1 VVTGKRWEEVSTM
14 EGILYELEA
23 LVSPWAVIGG
33 VSLLAVGVA
42 VMLLGRAS
50 DEEATGASFHFAEPI
65 PGSEEVSAEEETFRL
80 AA

>member
-1 VVTGKRWEEVSTM
+1 M
-14 EGILYELEA
+14 EGIFYELET

-42 VMLLGRAS
+42 LMLLGHAS
-50 DEEATGASFHFAEPI
+50 DEEKAGRRLYLAEPI
-65 PGSEEVSAEEETFRL
+65 PGSEEPSAVEEEFRL

>member
-1 VVTGKRWEEVSTM
+1 M
-14 EGILYELEA
+14 EGIIFELET

-42 VMLLGRAS
+42 LMLIGHAS
-50 DEEATGASFHFAEPI
+50 DGEKAGRRLYWAEWPVPGAEEATF
-65 PGSEEVSAEEETFRL
+65 EEEKFLR